1 MFFVDN
7 IVCGADE
14 MQRKKT
20 ECRMDWNMSVLCF
33 LFGYADKDL
42 NADLYRG
49 IFEQIKRYQD
59 FADKFKQKLL
69 SDLSIGLYLKSACS
83 YWIRKYDILLKT
95 LKSVFYFKRVILGNI
110 VRRAQAVVAVF
121 PLLLQSEAVWFR
133 SVNPI
138 RSGRGV
144 LPFQTE
150 FAVFAKIK

>member
-14 MQRKKT
+14 MQRKNT

-121 PLLLQSEAVWFR
+121 SSIVAEWSCVISVGKSYKKRERSSAVSDRICGFCE
-133 SVNPI
+133 N
-138 RSGRGV
+138 
-144 LPFQTE
+144 
-150 FAVFAKIK
+150 

>member
-14 MQRKKT
+14 MRRKNT
-20 ECRMDWNMSVLCF
+20 EWTETCQYYVFC
-33 LFGYADKDL
+33 FGYADKDL

-95 LKSVFYFKRVILGNI
+95 LKSIFLFQAGNFREYRTPRASCCRGFSSIVAEWSCVISIGKSYKKRERSSAVSDRICVFCEN
-110 VRRAQAVVAVF
+110 
-121 PLLLQSEAVWFR
+121 
-133 SVNPI
+133 
-138 RSGRGV
+138 
-144 LPFQTE
+144 
-150 FAVFAKIK
+150 

>member
-14 MQRKKT
+14 MQRKNT

-69 SDLSIGLYLKSACS
+69 SDLSIGLYLKFTCF
-83 YWIRKYDILLKT
+83 YWIKNTMFFWKHW
-95 LKSVFYFKRVILGNI
+95 KVFFYFKRVILGNI

-121 PLLLQSEAVWFR
+121 PLSLQSEAVWLR

-138 RSGRGV
+138 RSGRGGS
-144 LPFQTE
+144 PFRTE